1 MLIAA
6 RLQYQILLP
15 QHSVAV
21 WLFGLQASYSVA
33 KPQQCILA
41 REEGVDRWSY
51 LGITWSQERKV
62 YSWWVSLSLH
72 RRDAT
77 VWTVEAVP
85 ECPHHV
91 TISLDVGGSKR
102 VYLTAIGDSKEG
114 TETCLEEDS
123 FAVIVDKP
131 CQVGSAYSPHGEGR
145 QDFPLGA
152 RSCHRI
158 CFDRPLLS

>member
-1 MLIAA
+1 MLIAIC
-6 RLQYQILLP
+6 LQYQNLLT

-21 WLFGLQASYSVA
+21 WLFGLQASFSMA

-77 VWTVEAVP
+77 VWTIEAIP
-85 ECPHHV
+85 KCPHHV
-91 TISLDVGGSKR
+91 TISTFIGGTKR
-102 VYLTAIGDSKEG
+102 VYLTAIGDLKEG
-114 TETCLEEDS
+114 TEPCLEEDS
-123 FAVIVDKP
+123 CAVMVDKGDEDP
-131 CQVGSAYSPHGEGR
+131 
-145 QDFPLGA
+145 A
-152 RSCHRI
+152 RWVELAA
-158 CFDRPLLS
+158 PT